1 MYSSNYAA
9 ALRPRHRVLR
19 AITFAALLATAC
31 VAALATPSISGKPA
45 TSVTAAHYFSFQPSA
60 SNSGGGALTFA
71 ITNKPSWAQFDAGAG
86 RLYGTP
92 LPQTNVGT
100 FSNIVITASA
110 GGQRVSLAPFA
121 ITVLPLP
128 NTPPTI
134 SGSPAPSVVSGRTY
148 SFQPKATD
156 PNGLRVDFGIWN
168 KPSWATFNGATGL
181 LSGTPTASNAGT
193 YSNIVITAYDGYS
206 KAVLPAF
213 NILVQAATS
222 NPIGSPPGG
231 SGAGAPATANGSAT
245 LSWMPPT
252 QNTSGGVLTNLAG
265 YHIYY
270 GTTPELGQSVTLAN
284 AGLTRYVLTGLTRAT
299 WYFAMTAYDSAGRES
314 DRTAVA
320 TLSTQ

>member
-1 MYSSNYAA
+1 MVSSKYAA

-19 AITFAALLATAC
+19 AITFAALLSTAS

-45 TSVTAAHYFSFQPSA
+45 TSVTAAHYFAFQPSA
-60 SNSGGGALTFA
+60 RNSSGGALSFA
-71 ITNKPSWAQFDAGAG
+71 ITNKPSWATFDTGTG

-100 FSNIVITASA
+100 FSNIVIAASA
-110 GGQRVSLAPFA
+110 GGQRASLAPFA

-128 NTPPTI
+128 NTPPTL
-134 SGSPAPSVVSGRTY
+134 SGSPAPSVVAGRTY

-156 PNGLRVDFGIWN
+156 PNGLKIGFSIWN
-168 KPSWATFNGATGL
+168 KPSWASFNVTTGL
-181 LSGTPTASNAGT
+181 LSGTPAASNGGT

-222 NPIGSPPGG
+222 NPIGSAPGG
-231 SGAGAPATANGSAT
+231 SGSGTPSTTNGSAT
-245 LSWMPPT
+245 LSWTPPT
-252 QNTSGGVLTNLAG
+252 QNANGSVLTNLAG

-284 AGLTRYVLTGLTRAT
+284 AGLTRYVLTGLTQAT

-320 TLSTQ
+320 TLSAQ